1 MAIRRFSTSTI
12 VNNLL
17 RYAKFWDQ
25 TSTYSPAP
33 TNSYFPI
40 ASYTVPSG
48 GVSSITFGGLPQ
60 TFTHLQIR
68 GMYAQSVSNYTGI
81 RFNGDTG
88 NNYTIHVLQGN
99 GSAASAAA
107 YTSRSDT
114 AIGDSSSTSFGSFI
128 TDILDYANLTKYKT
142 QRTLYGVD
150 SNGGGAILFTSG
162 LWQSTTAINSITFTA
177 TSGASFSQ
185 YSNISIYG
193 VN

>member
-1 MAIRRFSTSTI
+1 MPILGITASSISGSI
-12 VNNLL
+12 
-17 RYAKFWDQ
+17 
-25 TSTYSPAP
+25 SSAP

-68 GMYAQSVSNYTGI
+68 GIYAQSATNYTGI

-88 NNYTIHVLQGN
+88 NNYTIHTLKGN
-99 GSAASAAA
+99 GSAASATA

-114 AIGDSSSTSFGSFI
+114 ATNDTSSTSFGSFI

-142 QRTLYGVD
+142 QRTLHGFD
-150 SNGGGAILFTSG
+150 SNGSGTIFLTSG

>member
-25 TSTYSPAP
+25 TSTFSAAP
-33 TNSYFPI
+33 TNSYIPI

-48 GVSSITFGGLPQ
+48 GQASITFSGLPQ

-68 GMYAQSVSNYTGI
+68 GMYAQSVTNYTGI

-88 NNYTIHVLQGN
+88 NNYTIHTLQGN
-99 GSAASAAA
+99 GSAASATA

-114 AIGDSSSTSFGSFI
+114 ATGDSSSTSFGSFI

-142 QRTLYGVD
+142 QRTLYGFD
-150 SNGGGAILFTSG
+150 SNGSGIIFLTSG
-162 LWQSTTAINSITFTA
+162 LWQSTSAINSITFTA
-177 TSGASFSQ
+177 TSSASFSQ
-185 YSNISIYG
+185 YTNISIYG